1 LKKGQKNGRTHQ
13 VENFET
19 LLATLRMHLGKGET
33 QESEMFENAAL
44 AAPLASSI

>member
-1 LKKGQKNGRTHQ
+1 MNALAKLKTLK
-13 VENFET
+13 T
-19 LLATLRMHLGKGET
+19 LLAPLRMHLGKGET